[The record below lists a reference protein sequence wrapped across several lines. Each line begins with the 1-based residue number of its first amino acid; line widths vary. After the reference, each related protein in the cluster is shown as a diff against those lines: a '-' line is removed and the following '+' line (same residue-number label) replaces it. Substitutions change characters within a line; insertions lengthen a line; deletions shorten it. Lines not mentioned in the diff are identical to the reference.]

1 MRHGSSGKSP
11 ATEPRRAGLGVLRR
25 WVGLP
30 SPAAVLAGVALLV
43 ALGGTSYAAGL
54 LPANSVG
61 TVQLKN
67 DAVVSAKVKDGS
79 LLASD
84 FKSGQI
90 PAGPAGS
97 PGAAGPAGPAGP
109 AGATGPPGATGPAG
123 ASGSPGADG
132 AQGPTGPPGPT
143 DNLTYVSADIPAGT
157 QYSPATSGEAKCPAG
172 QHAVSG
178 GFNAPSAPKSSHPS
192 DGAGTGSDGNSA
204 WWVAIT
210 TTSGLTV
217 YAICSSSDTV
227 TGP

>member
-1 MRHGSSGKSP
+1 MRHGFIRKSP
-11 ATEPRRAGLGVLRR
+11 GTGPSRAGLGVLRR
-25 WVGLP
+25 WVRLP
-30 SPAAVLAGVALLV
+30 SAAVLLAVVALLV

-61 TVQLKN
+61 TVQLKK

-84 FKSGQI
+84 FKNGQL
-90 PAGPAGS
+90 PAGPAGA
-97 PGAAGPAGPAGP
+97 PGASGPPGPAGPAGP
-109 AGATGPPGATGPAG
+109 AGATGAAGATG
-123 ASGSPGADG
+123 SPGKDG

-157 QYSPATSGEAKCPAG
+157 QYSPPTSGEAKCPAG

-178 GFNAPSAPKSSHPS
+178 GFDAPTAPKSSHPS
-192 DGAGTGSDGNSA
+192 DGAGTGTGGNSA
-204 WWVAIT
+204 WWVAIP
-210 TTSGLTV
+210 TTSGMTV